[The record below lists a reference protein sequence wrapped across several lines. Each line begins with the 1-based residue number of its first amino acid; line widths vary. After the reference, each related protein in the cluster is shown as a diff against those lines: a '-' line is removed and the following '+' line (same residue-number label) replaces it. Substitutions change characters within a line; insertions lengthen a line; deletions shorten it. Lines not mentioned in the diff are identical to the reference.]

1 MQVVNED
8 LQEKDLLRKI
18 KPKTLEEINETYVK
32 DRNINKNKLEEKEK
46 DI

>member
-1 MQVVNED
+1 MQVINED
-8 LQEKDLLRKI
+8 LQEKDLLKKI
-18 KPKTLEEINETYVK
+18 KPKTYVK